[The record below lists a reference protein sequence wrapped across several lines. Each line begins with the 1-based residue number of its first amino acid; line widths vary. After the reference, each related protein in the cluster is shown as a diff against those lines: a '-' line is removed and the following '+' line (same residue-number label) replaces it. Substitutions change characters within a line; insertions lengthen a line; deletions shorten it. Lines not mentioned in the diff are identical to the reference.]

1 MESQK
6 IKKYGIPFKGS
17 KNKIAEWVYSHFPK
31 AENFYDLFAGGCAIT
46 HTALLH
52 DDFKRYFANDIDFS
66 GITLFME
73 SIHGKFRDETR
84 WISREDFFSLKDK
97 DPYIKYAWSFGNN
110 GRSYLYSKEIEP
122 WKKALHYAR
131 VYHDFSLLEEFGIK
145 TKDASRIAVTR
156 HSEAWKKKYIVWYCK
171 NILQSDKDVLKIA
184 ENLKERIE
192 HNSELLRNYLI
203 EGLKVSKHT
212 PSEVDRFL
220 GTNGMA
226 GHYFGTSQWEFP
238 TREVYI
244 KLQGFLYLPQSY
256 EEVYGLQELY
266 DCLQSLESLQSL
278 QSLES
283 LQSLQSLQ
291 SLESLERL
299 SVSHKSYDEVSILP
313 NSVLYCDIPYVGTNA
328 YTEDEEEGFNHEAFY
343 KWALRQKE
351 LVIISEYKMPDDFIC
366 IDAIEKTVTL
376 CSGSDKTALE
386 KLFIPKT
393 QVELYQKML
402 RKR

>member
-6 IKKYGIPFKGS
+6 IKRYGTCFKGS

-31 AENFYDLFAGGCAIT
+31 ADNFYDLFAGGCAIT
-46 HTALLH
+46 QIALMKG
-52 DDFKRYFANDIDFS
+52 DYKRYFANDIDFS
-66 GITLFME
+66 GITIFME

-84 WISREDFFSLKDK
+84 WISREDFYRLKDK
-97 DPYIKYAWSFGNN
+97 EPYVKYCWSFGNR
-110 GRSYLYSKEIEP
+110 GFEYLYSKEVEP

-145 TKDASRIAVTR
+145 TKDASRIAVSR
-156 HSEAWKKKYIVWYCK
+156 HAEAWKKKYIVWYCK

-184 ENLKERIE
+184 ENLK
-192 HNSELLRNYLI
+192 
-203 EGLKVSKHT
+203 
-212 PSEVDRFL
+212 
-220 GTNGMA
+220 
-226 GHYFGTSQWEFP
+226 
-238 TREVYI
+238 
-244 KLQGFLYLPQSY
+244 LYLPQNY

-266 DCLQSLESLQSL
+266 DCLQR
-278 QSLES
+278 
-283 LQSLQSLQ
+283 
-291 SLESLERL
+291 LESLERL
-299 SVSHKSYDEVSILP
+299 ERLERLSVSNKSYDEVSILP
-313 NSVLYCDIPYVGTNA
+313 NSVIYSDPPYFQTDA
-328 YTEDEEEGFNHEAFY
+328 YTEDEEEGFNHAEFY

-366 IDAIEKTVTL
+366 IDAIEKSVTL
-376 CSGSDKTALE
+376 CSGGDVKALE